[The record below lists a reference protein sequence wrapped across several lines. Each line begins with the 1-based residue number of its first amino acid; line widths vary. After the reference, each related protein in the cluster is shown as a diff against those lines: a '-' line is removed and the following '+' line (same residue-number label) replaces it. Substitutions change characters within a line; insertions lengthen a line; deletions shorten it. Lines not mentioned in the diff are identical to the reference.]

1 MWEKTSMEE
10 NNNSTENRGMSVYE
24 RIVDQAESRG
34 AGLNELIEE
43 LKQVDTTGQFLAST
57 ARYLSAVDR
66 EYFEPWLTPLI
77 EAAIERD
84 RERRYI
90 GSLLEAIWG
99 ADYEQRVED
108 LRASDN
114 NFRRIYRRMHPELEA
129 M

>member
-1 MWEKTSMEE
+1 MEE
-10 NNNSTENRGMSVYE
+10 NNNKSENRGLAVYE

-34 AGLNELIEE
+34 AGLNEVIEE

-57 ARYLSAVDR
+57 ARYLSAVDK
-66 EYFEPWLTPLI
+66 EYFEPWLTSLI

>member
-1 MWEKTSMEE
+1 MEE
-10 NNNSTENRGMSVYE
+10 NNNKSENRGMAVYE

-57 ARYLSAVDR
+57 ARYLSAVDK
-66 EYFEPWLTPLI
+66 EYFEPWLTSLI

-99 ADYEQRVED
+99 ADYDQRVED

>member
-1 MWEKTSMEE
+1 MWDKTSMEE

>member
-10 NNNSTENRGMSVYE
+10 NNNKSENRGMAVYE

-57 ARYLSAVDR
+57 ARYLSAVDK
-66 EYFEPWLTPLI
+66 EYFEPWLTSLI